1 MAETKK
7 KLPIFGNEIDVTDV
21 PATSAK
27 EFFNEY
33 VLEDGTVLRAKGVA
47 TSFLRVDDQ
56 FLPDG
61 RPVIICLMTPNVD
74 VILSPK
80 SKPGSLAYKRATV
93 KKAKA

>member
-7 KLPIFGNEIDVTDV
+7 KIPVFGHEMDAIDV
-21 PATSAK
+21 PATEAK

-33 VLEDGTVLRAKGVA
+33 VLEDGTVLRVKGVA
-47 TSFLRVDDQ
+47 TSFLFLDNQ

-61 RPVIICLMTPNVD
+61 RPVVICLMTPNVS
-74 VILSPK
+74 VISSPK
-80 SKPGSLAYKRATV
+80 SKPGSLAYKRAAV